1 MTEPRNVSRPE
12 FLALLVAA
20 MAAAAIPAWAQ
31 APQPR
36 MLVMPFE
43 TSGEPRTWW
52 LGEASAVLLA
62 EDLRALGVDAIAR
75 DERLRAF
82 ARLQLP
88 AVATLS
94 HGTVIRIGQLVGA
107 SAVVIGVLEVEDEK
121 VRVRAR
127 SIGLETGR
135 LQQEVEEQGALPQL
149 FDVYDRVARRLLPA
163 GVQAAPEQRAV
174 VPSLPAFENF
184 IKGLLAESTAAQIAF
199 LEKAIALQPD
209 YEQGHLAL
217 WRVFSESDEH
227 ERALAAALAVPGDSR
242 RARRARFA
250 AANSEIALRRYDEAF
265 ARLRALGDEQPAAEV
280 FNNMGVIQLR
290 RGASPETGRA
300 TYWFTKATQ
309 VDPGGGDY
317 FFNLGYSYWF
327 EQDVQAA
334 IYWLREAVR
343 RDPADADAHFVL
355 SAALRAGGSAT
366 EAGRELALAERL
378 SADYEQRARSGS
390 TERVP
395 SGLERLRTALDA
407 GTRQADVALVATE
420 QREQRELAAFHLDRG
435 RRLFEKEL
443 DREAI
448 AELRRALYLSPYL
461 SEAHLLLGR
470 IYLRGG
476 RARDAIDEFKI
487 ALWSEETPAAHVAL
501 AEAWLQAKEPD
512 EARREAERA
521 LAMDPEF
528 GAAREFLRRLP
539 PK

>member
-1 MTEPRNVSRPE
+1 MTGSVRVYRRTC
-12 FLALLVAA
+12 AALVAA
-20 MAAAAIPAWAQ
+20 AVVMLAALPGRSQ
-31 APQPR
+31 GLPPR
-36 MLVMPFE
+36 ILVMPFE

-62 EDLRALGVDAIAR
+62 EHLRALGVDAIGR

-82 ARLQLP
+82 ERLQVP
-88 AVATLS
+88 AVAALS

-107 SAVVIGVLEVEDEK
+107 SAVVIGLLEVEGEQL
-121 VRVRAR
+121 RVRAR
-127 SIGLETGR
+127 SIRLDAGR
-135 LQQEVEEQGALPQL
+135 LQQEVEEQGPLSQL
-149 FDVYDRVARRLLPA
+149 FDVYDRVARRLLPPGA
-163 GVQAAPEQRAV
+163 QPRPGNRGVA
-174 VPSLPAFENF
+174 PSLAAFENY
-184 IKGLLAESTAAQIAF
+184 IKGLLAESASAQIGF

-217 WRVFSESDEH
+217 WRVLTDADEH

-250 AANSEIALRRYDEAF
+250 AASSEVALRRYDDAF
-265 ARLRALGDEQPAAEV
+265 ARLRALGDEQPAAEI

-290 RGASPETGRA
+290 RGSTPETGRA
-300 TYWFTKATQ
+300 TYWFMKATQ
-309 VDPGGGDY
+309 ADPGVGDY
-317 FFNLGYSYWF
+317 FFNLGYAYWF

-355 SAALRAGGSAT
+355 SAALRASGSAT

-378 SADYEQRARSGS
+378 SADYERSAHRDAH
-390 TERVP
+390 RVP
-395 SGLERLRTALDA
+395 TSLERLAASLDWS
-407 GTRQADVALVATE
+407 TRQADVTLVATE

-443 DREAI
+443 DREAM
-448 AELRRALYLSPYL
+448 AELRRALYLSPYS

-476 RARDAIDEFKI
+476 RPRDALDEFKI

-501 AEAWLQAKEPD
+501 AEAWLQAKQPD

-521 LAMDPEF
+521 LAMDPDHV
-528 GAAREFLRRLP
+528 AARELLQKLP
-539 PK
+539 QQ

>member
-1 MTEPRNVSRPE
+1 MGRVLIPV
-12 FLALLVAA
+12 LAA
-20 MAAAAIPAWAQ
+20 MVVAGASARSEAQ
-31 APQPR
+31 APEPR

-62 EDLRALGVDAIAR
+62 DHLRALGIDAIGR

-82 ARLQLP
+82 ERLQVP

-107 SAVVIGVLEVEDEK
+107 SAVVIGVLEVEDDA

-127 SIGLETGR
+127 SLRLDTGR
-135 LQQEVEEQGALPQL
+135 LQQEVEEKGALPRL
-149 FDVYDRVARRLLPA
+149 FDVYDKVARRLLPP
-163 GVQAAPEQRAV
+163 GVQPQPEAREA
-174 VPSLPAFENF
+174 VPSLAAFENY
-184 IKGLLAESTAAQIAF
+184 IKGLLAESAAAQVGF

-217 WRVFSESDEH
+217 WRVLTEADDH

-250 AANSEIALRRYDEAF
+250 AAASEIALRRHDDAF
-265 ARLRALGDEQPAAEV
+265 ARLRTLGDEQPAAEI

-290 RGASPETGRA
+290 RGATPETGRA

-309 VDPGGGDY
+309 LDPSGGDY
-317 FFNLGYSYWF
+317 FFNLGYAYWF
-327 EQDVQAA
+327 EHDVQAA

-343 RDPADADAHFVL
+343 REPTDADAHFVL

-366 EAGRELALAERL
+366 EAARELALAERL
-378 SADYEQRARSGS
+378 SADYERGARPHGV
-390 TERVP
+390 ERVP
-395 SGLERLRTALDA
+395 SGLERLKATLDTGA
-407 GTRQADVALVATE
+407 RQADVALVATE
-420 QREQRELAAFHLDRG
+420 QRDQRELAAFHLDRG

-448 AELRRALYLSPYL
+448 AELRRAIYLAPY
-461 SEAHLLLGR
+461 SSDAHLLLGR

-476 RARDAIDEFKI
+476 RPRDAIDEFTI

-501 AEAWLQAKEPD
+501 AEAWFQAKEPD
-512 EARREAERA
+512 QARREAERA
-521 LAMDPEF
+521 LAMDPEY
-528 GAAREFLRRLP
+528 GAARDLLQRLA